1 MTNKKTNREILETA
15 NVTKLI
21 NEQKPE
27 ISALKKALATLKKTI
42 KAPFDTSKGYTVL
55 PSNRPL

>member
-1 MTNKKTNREILETA
+1 MQNNLKTLETA
-15 NVTKLI
+15 NVQKLI
-21 NEQKPE
+21 NEQKPQ
-27 ISALKKALATLKKTI
+27 INALKKALQAISKTI

>member
-27 ISALKKALATLKKTI
+27 VNALKKAIANLKH
-42 KAPFDTSKGYTVL
+42 ALNPFDLSKGSTIL
-55 PSNRPL
+55 PTNKPL

>member
-1 MTNKKTNREILETA
+1 MTNKTNIEILESA
-15 NVTKLI
+15 NVTKEI
-21 NEQKPE
+21 NLQKTQV
-27 ISALKKALATLKKTI
+27 SALKRALQAISKTI

>member
-1 MTNKKTNREILETA
+1 MQTKTNLQTLQTA
-15 NVTKLI
+15 NVTKEI
-21 NEQKPE
+21 NLQKPQV
-27 ISALKKALATLKKTI
+27 SALKKAIQAISKTI

>member
-1 MTNKKTNREILETA
+1 MQTKNNLQTLETA
-15 NVTKLI
+15 NVTKEI
-21 NEQKPE
+21 NLQKTQV
-27 ISALKKALATLKKTI
+27 SALKRALQTISKTI